1 MCVAKTEGGTMMAQ
15 ITRID
20 PQNRQSKG
28 KIRVAAYCRVSS
40 GSADQLN
47 SYARQI
53 SVYRALIESRT
64 DWTLVEI
71 FADEGVTGT
80 SVDKR
85 TEFLRMIKMCE
96 LRMIDLIV
104 TKSVSRF
111 ARNVKEALEYVRKL
125 KLLGVGVMFEK
136 EGINTQS
143 MADEMLLNTFAAL
156 AQEESMAISQNLKLA
171 NKKRM
176 ASGEYN
182 IAAAPFGFR
191 RIDKKLV
198 PYEPEA
204 ETVRMMYDWYLEGK
218 STYGIADELNRRGIT
233 TKCSTHNWTHNRVAK
248 ILCNEKNVG
257 DSMLQKFYTTDFP
270 FKRVKNRGEEDRY
283 YSLDTHEAIV
293 SREVFE
299 AARDLLR
306 KRAEKSAWKTEMR
319 SYPFTGKL
327 RCTLC
332 GSVLSRKVINGCER
346 WCCLKHIEHS
356 KACDAHYVQTDRIE
370 DGFITMVNNL
380 RFGGNLLATVEGQ
393 IVHAIQ
399 QYKANDDD
407 TVQASRAIA
416 ELNGQLLML
425 EQLFGKGYL
434 ASDVY
439 QSRSQEIANKLS
451 ELKNTKSLSVC
462 IRLEETL
469 KNIRALKSKIEA
481 VEDPVTAF
489 DPQLFGDIV
498 LSGTFS
504 ENDELTLEFIGGL
517 KFTEQI

>member
-1 MCVAKTEGGTMMAQ
+1 MAQ

-20 PQNRQSKG
+20 PQNQQSKG
-28 KIRVAAYCRVSS
+28 KTRVAAYCRVSS
-40 GSADQLN
+40 SSADQLN

-53 SVYRALIESRT
+53 SVYRALIESRSE
-64 DWTLVEI
+64 WTLVDI
-71 FADEGVTGT
+71 FADEGITGT
-80 SVDKR
+80 SVEKR

-176 ASGEYN
+176 ADGDYVNASV
-182 IAAAPFGFR
+182 PFGYQ

-204 ETVRMMYDWYLEGK
+204 EVVRMMYDWYLEGK
-218 STYGIADELNRRGIT
+218 STKTIAKELNCRGIP
-233 TKCSTHNWTHNRVAK
+233 TKGGTHNWQPNRVAR
-248 ILCNEKNVG
+248 ILRNEKNVG
-257 DSMLQKFYTTDFP
+257 DSLFQKSYTTDFP
-270 FKRVKNRGEEDRY
+270 FKRVKNRGEEDKY

-299 AARDLLR
+299 AVQELLK
-306 KRAEKSAWKTEMR
+306 KRSEKNAWKNGIQK
-319 SYPFTGKL
+319 YPFTGKIH
-327 RCTLC
+327 CTLC
-332 GSVLSRKVINGCER
+332 GSILSRKVINGCER
-346 WCCLKHIEHS
+346 WCCRKHLENS
-356 KACDAHYVQTDRIE
+356 KDCDAHYVQTDRIE
-370 DGFITMVNNL
+370 DGFVTMVNNL
-380 RFGGNLLATVEGQ
+380 RFGGNVLATIEGQ

-399 QYKANDDD
+399 QYKLNDDD
-407 TVQASRAIA
+407 TVQTSKEIA

-425 EQLFGKGYL
+425 EQLFSKGYL
-434 ASDVY
+434 APDVY
-439 QSRSQEIANKLS
+439 QSRAREITNKLS
-451 ELKNTKSLSVC
+451 ELKNTKALSTC
-462 IRLEETL
+462 IMLEETL
-469 KNIRALKSKIEA
+469 KNIRTLKSKIEA
-481 VEDPVTAF
+481 IEDPVVSF

-498 LSGTFS
+498 LSGSFS